1 MRSLR
6 CRDCRGF
13 TCSTWNIAESAD
25 VLTTLV
31 PGEAICLEQP
41 GEQGS
46 KFAVGRFSLSCLN
59 LAALH
64 VEVAELRHCS
74 TWNITSFHLSER
86 VE

>member
-59 LAALH
+59 LVALH
-64 VEVAELRHCS
+64 VEVCRIAALFHVEHNFFSSLR
-74 TWNITSFHLSER
+74 EG
-86 VE
+86 